1 MADQGERI
9 HTTGGEEGVQTID
22 HAGYI
27 DFQVILGGK
36 MRLTWPAGKGRF
48 VEESSDSIGDAKWLA
63 VDIRPVQ
70 VSQVMVVDLP
80 IGENGMRFFRVRN

>member
-1 MADQGERI
+1 M
-9 HTTGGEEGVQTID
+9 QTID

-48 VEESSDSIGDAKWLA
+48 VVESSDSIGNAEWMA
-63 VDIRPVQ
+63 VEIRPVQ
-70 VSQVMVVDLP
+70 VSQVMVVDLS
-80 IGENGMRFFRVRN
+80 IAEAGMRFFRVRN